1 MDFCREPRVALV
13 NHRIRALEKGEYFWG
28 DGQTWAEPDLDHA
41 ARQMREVW
49 ESPRDVSGLD
59 HDFSP
64 EAVGKI
70 YAQRLE
76 EIRVG
81 LGI

>member
-1 MDFCREPRVALV
+1 VA
-13 NHRIRALEKGEYFWG
+13 RQA
-28 DGQTWAEPDLDHA
+28 DLDHA